1 MNMEKTTIQLQQT
14 TLQQQV
20 DVLVTL
26 WMPFECRLLV
36 SKIRKQPLLL
46 LSPPSLR
53 RVLLWSQDRNRF
65 VQDLSKVTA
74 SETEAKRHLMTVKQ
88 EVCVDNEFNS

>member
-46 LSPPSLR
+46 LSPPFF
-53 RVLLWSQDRNRF
+53 LWSQDRNRF
-65 VQDLSKVTA
+65 VQNLSKVTA

>member
-46 LSPPSLR
+46 
-53 RVLLWSQDRNRF
+53 
-65 VQDLSKVTA
+65 
-74 SETEAKRHLMTVKQ
+74 
-88 EVCVDNEFNS
+88 